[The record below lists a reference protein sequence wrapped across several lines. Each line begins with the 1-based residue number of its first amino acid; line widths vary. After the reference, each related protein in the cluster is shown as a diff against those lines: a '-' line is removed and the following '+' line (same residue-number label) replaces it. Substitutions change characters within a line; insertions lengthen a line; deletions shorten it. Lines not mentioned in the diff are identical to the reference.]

1 MHFYKKNKYLFT
13 RVLLLPIIQFLRII
27 YKNYFLATIM
37 NSEKIEY
44 YMQVALAHAKKAH
57 AIDEVPVGA
66 IIVKDNKIIAGAH
79 NQLIHNS
86 DPTGHA
92 EIIAIREAARII
104 GNYRLIGCDMF
115 VTLEPCL
122 MCLGA
127 IFNARI
133 NSLFFGAYD
142 KKTGACES
150 VLSLASNKFIN
161 HHCTVQGGVLERET
175 KALLQKFFKEK
186 RQKKP
191 LSANSGFYK

>member
-1 MHFYKKNKYLFT
+1 M
-13 RVLLLPIIQFLRII
+13 LPIIQFLRII
-27 YKNYFLATIM
+27 YQNYLFLKTIM
-37 NSEKIEY
+37 DLEKIEH
-44 YMQVALAHAKKAH
+44 YMQVALAYAKKAH
-57 AIDEVPVGA
+57 AMDEVPVGA
-66 IIVKDNKIIAGAH
+66 IIIKDNKIIAGAH
-79 NQLIHNS
+79 NQLINNS

-104 GNYRLIGCDMF
+104 GNYRLVGCDMF

-127 IFNARI
+127 IFNTRI

-150 VLSLASNKFIN
+150 VLSLASNKLIN
-161 HHCTVQGGVLERET
+161 HHCTVQGGVLEKET

-186 RQKKP
+186 RQKKTAI
-191 LSANSGFYK
+191 SK

>member
-1 MHFYKKNKYLFT
+1 
-13 RVLLLPIIQFLRII
+13 LLPIIQFLRII
-27 YKNYFLATIM
+27 YQNYLFLNTIM
-37 NSEKIEY
+37 DSEKIKY

-57 AIDEVPVGA
+57 AMDEVPVGA
-66 IIVKDNKIIAGAH
+66 IIIKNNKIIARAH
-79 NQLIHNS
+79 NQLINNS

-92 EIIAIREAARII
+92 EIIAIREAAKII
-104 GNYRLIGCDMF
+104 GNYRLVGCHMF

-150 VLSLASNKFIN
+150 VLPLASNKLIN
-161 HHCTVQGGVLERET
+161 HHCAVQGGVLEKET
-175 KALLQKFFKEK
+175 KALLQEFFKEK

-191 LSANSGFYK
+191 LPEDSGFLECK

>member
-1 MHFYKKNKYLFT
+1 MDLKN
-13 RVLLLPIIQFLRII
+13 
-27 YKNYFLATIM
+27 
-37 NSEKIEY
+37 IEH

-57 AIDEVPVGA
+57 TFDEVPVGA

-79 NQLIHNS
+79 NQLINNS

-92 EIIAIREAARII
+92 EIISIREAAKII
-104 GNYRLIGCDMF
+104 GNYRLVGCDMF

-142 KKTGACES
+142 HKTGAVES
-150 VLSLASNKFIN
+150 GIKYFQTSSCN
-161 HHCTVQGGVLERET
+161 HKPEFYGG
-175 KALLQKFFKEK
+175 FKEK
-186 RQKKP
+186 DSKSI
-191 LSANSGFYK
+191 LNSYFKMKRVKY